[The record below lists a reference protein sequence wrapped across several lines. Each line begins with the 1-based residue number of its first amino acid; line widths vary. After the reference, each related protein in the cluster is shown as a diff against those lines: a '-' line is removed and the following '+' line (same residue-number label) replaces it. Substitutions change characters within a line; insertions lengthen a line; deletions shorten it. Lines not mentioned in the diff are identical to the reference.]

1 MSEATSQAEGSVMK
15 TAVVTGASGGIGSAI
30 ARRLAADGFAVIAG
44 YHRAVERADSLVASL
59 PGQGHRAVRIA
70 VDEPPS
76 LTELSLSLEKSPG
89 SLDVLVNCAGMTRSV
104 PHDDLDALDDA
115 TIDEIFT
122 TNWRGPFA
130 AVRALRTLL
139 DKAHGAQGAVVVNI
153 SSVSGVTGQGSNV
166 AYCASKAALDSMT
179 RSLARALAPSVRVV
193 SVSPGWVLGEYADQ
207 VPSEYLDAQR
217 SGTPLG
223 RLATADDV
231 ASAVSAVVRDLPFT
245 TGAIISVDGGRP
257 LGLT

>member
-1 MSEATSQAEGSVMK
+1 MSDTTSQVTGCGMK

-30 ARRLAADGFAVIAG
+30 TGRLAADGFAVIAG
-44 YHRAVERADSLVASL
+44 YHRAAERADSLVASL

-70 VDEPPS
+70 VDELQS
-76 LTELSLSLEKSPG
+76 LAELSQLLEKSPG
-89 SLDVLVNCAGMTRSV
+89 SLDVLVNCAGVTTAV
-104 PHDDLDALDDA
+104 PHDDLDVLDDA

-130 AVRALRTLL
+130 AIRALRPLL
-139 DKAHGAQGAVVVNI
+139 DKADSAVVVNI
-153 SSVSGVTGQGSNV
+153 SSVSAVTGQGSNV

-179 RSLARALAPSVRVV
+179 RSLARALAPSIRVV
-193 SVSPGWVLGEYADQ
+193 SVSPGWVLGEYADR

-223 RLATADDV
+223 RLATAGDV

-257 LGLT
+257 LGST